1 MPQDTRAVFKCGMY
15 EVMRTMF
22 GVIKECRDD
31 FRRNQ
36 RLLKGMFSLGWLCV
50 RPDFEKKKMVDCT
63 HQKWCKDMK
72 LGSHRIK
79 EQWLEKRFS
88 HLDKDGKPQPEFQK
102 LDENLLP
109 DDVDQTYNVD
119 PGAIRSLDVW
129 KQMAEAGQITLEQ
142 LKEFQEEPWFEIE
155 LTNFENIQ
163 GIERCQELLQTP
175 AQQRAAL
182 GIDPNLTSQRKN
194 VEQGL
199 MRKRSRQLKNLAREP
214 LRKQAASEM
223 RKLKADGYSIAQI
236 SAAVICPSLGKG
248 KKGKKKLRD
257 QIVSKLTKKQADS
270 QKHQKATKALAAASS
285 EKKDDEEQVFR
296 NSCASIH

>member
-50 RPDFEKKKMVDCT
+50 RPDFEKKGMVDCT

-88 HLDKDGKPQPEFQK
+88 HLDQDGKPQPEFQS
-102 LDENLLP
+102 LDDSFCP
-109 DDVDQTYNVD
+109 DEVEQTCNVQ
-119 PGAIRSLDVW
+119 PGEQRSLDVW
-129 KQMAEAGQITLEQ
+129 KQMADAGQITLEQ
-142 LKEFQEEPWFEIE
+142 LQEFQEEPWLEIE
-155 LTNFENIQ
+155 LNNFENIQ

-175 AQQRAAL
+175 AQQMQARA
-182 GIDPNLTSQRKN
+182 IDLNLTSQRKN
-194 VEQGL
+194 VEFGL
-199 MRKRSRQLKNLAREP
+199 VRKRSRHFRNLAREP
-214 LRKQAASEM
+214 N
-223 RKLKADGYSIAQI
+223 
-236 SAAVICPSLGKG
+236 P
-248 KKGKKKLRD
+248 
-257 QIVSKLTKKQADS
+257 
-270 QKHQKATKALAAASS
+270 
-285 EKKDDEEQVFR
+285 
-296 NSCASIH
+296 